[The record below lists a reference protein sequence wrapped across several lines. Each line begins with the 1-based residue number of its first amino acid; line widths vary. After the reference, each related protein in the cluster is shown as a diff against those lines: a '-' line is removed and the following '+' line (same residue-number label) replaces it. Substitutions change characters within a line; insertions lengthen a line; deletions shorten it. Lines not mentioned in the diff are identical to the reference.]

1 MALLPI
7 LTLPDPR
14 LRIKAKPVEQFD
26 ADLRR
31 LVDDMFETMYKSN
44 GVGLAATQINVQ
56 QRIFV
61 MDVSDTRDQRIC
73 VINPEIISREGKQYE
88 NEGCLSVGGG
98 AYDRVERAY
107 KVRLRAQDIEGK
119 PFELDA
125 TELMAT
131 CIQHE
136 IDHLDGILFIDRLS
150 KLKQERIRKKIEKS
164 QKLENRE

>member
-31 LVDDMFETMYKSN
+31 LVDDMFETMYQSN

-61 MDVSDTRDQRIC
+61 MDVSETRDQRIC
-73 VINPEIISREGKQYE
+73 AINPEIISREGKQYE

-107 KVRLRAQDIEGK
+107 KVRLRALDLEGK

-125 TELMAT
+125 VELMAT

-136 IDHLDGILFIDRLS
+136 IDHLDGILFIDHLS
-150 KLKQERIRKKIEKS
+150 KLKQDRIRKKIEKS

>member
-1 MALLPI
+1 
-7 LTLPDPR
+7 R

-31 LVDDMFETMYKSN
+31 LVDDMFETMYQSN

-61 MDVSDTRDQRIC
+61 MDVSETRDQRIC
-73 VINPEIISREGKQYE
+73 AINPEIISREGKQYE

-107 KVRLRAQDIEGK
+107 KVRLRALDLEGK
-119 PFELDA
+119 
-125 TELMAT
+125 
-131 CIQHE
+131 
-136 IDHLDGILFIDRLS
+136 
-150 KLKQERIRKKIEKS
+150 
-164 QKLENRE
+164 